1 LKGIFGQSPMVLRKN
16 PKLAMH
22 LAMHS
27 HHHRCG
33 CENRNAYGRK
43 RDTGR
48 VISAF
53 TWLYVVLS

>member
-1 LKGIFGQSPMVLRKN
+1 MVLRKN